1 MAVMSSVLS
10 PRCKAQE
17 ADDELAQLVDFKWL
31 IAPHGFWIDL
41 PRIVRDRLYAREC
54 LASARLTP
62 SELVRRTA
70 ERVLP
75 RLC

>member
-1 MAVMSSVLS
+1 MAVMPSVLS
-10 PRCKAQE
+10 PEC
-17 ADDELAQLVDFKWL
+17 DDELAQLVDFKWL

-41 PRIVRDRLYAREC
+41 PRIVHDRLYARQC
-54 LASARLTP
+54 LDSARLTP